1 LNYQTLLDSG
11 LIWKIQL
18 ALLVEAESLS
28 YTENEARLCLDFIKF
43 A

>member
-1 LNYQTLLDSG
+1 LLDSG

-28 YTENEARLCLDFIKF
+28 SIQNGARLCLDFMKF